1 MIEWVLVGFGTRV
14 SFTGGPVRLLVW
26 SEGPMR
32 VGGGGSTVSSS
43 SPELMA
49 EAEREGG
56 GERVRLGLGV
66 RFIGEDA

>member
-1 MIEWVLVGFGTRV
+1 MG
-14 SFTGGPVRLLVW
+14 SGGIRHACELHWGLVRLLVW

-43 SPELMA
+43 LPELMA

-56 GERVRLGLGV
+56 GERARLGLGL
-66 RFIGEDA
+66 RFISEDG

>member
-1 MIEWVLVGFGTRV
+1 MGSSGIRRSCGLPWGL
-14 SFTGGPVRLLVW
+14 VRLLVW
-26 SEGPMR
+26 LEGPMR
-32 VGGGGSTVSSS
+32 VDGGGSTVSSS

-56 GERVRLGLGV
+56 GERVRLGLVV

>member
-1 MIEWVLVGFGTRV
+1 MGSSGIRRACELHWGL
-14 SFTGGPVRLLVW
+14 VRLLVW
-26 SEGPMR
+26 SEGPMW
-32 VGGGGSTVSSS
+32 VSGGGSTVSSS

-56 GERVRLGLGV
+56 GERARLGLGV

>member
-1 MIEWVLVGFGTRV
+1 MGSSGIRRTCELYWGL
-14 SFTGGPVRLLVW
+14 VRLLVW

-43 SPELMA
+43 LPELMA
-49 EAEREGG
+49 EVEREGG
-56 GERVRLGLGV
+56 GERARLGLGV

>member
-1 MIEWVLVGFGTRV
+1 MGSSGIRHTCELHWGL
-14 SFTGGPVRLLVW
+14 VRLLVW

-49 EAEREGG
+49 MAKREGG
-56 GERVRLGLGV
+56 GERARLGLGFG
-66 RFIGEDA
+66 FIDEDAEE

>member
-1 MIEWVLVGFGTRV
+1 VGSSGIQHVWELRWGSGEAAGV
-14 SFTGGPVRLLVW
+14 VR
-26 SEGPMR
+26 GANA

-56 GERVRLGLGV
+56 GEHARLGLGV
-66 RFIGEDA
+66 RFTGEDA

>member
-1 MIEWVLVGFGTRV
+1 MGSSGIQRACGLHWGL
-14 SFTGGPVRLLVW
+14 VRLLVW

-56 GERVRLGLGV
+56 GERARLGLGV